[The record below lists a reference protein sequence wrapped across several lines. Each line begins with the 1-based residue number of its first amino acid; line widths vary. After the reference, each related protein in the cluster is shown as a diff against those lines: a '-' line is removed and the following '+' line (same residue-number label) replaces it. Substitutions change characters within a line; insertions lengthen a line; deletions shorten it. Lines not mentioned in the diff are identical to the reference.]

1 MEPSPGLGLASTAVR
16 GAQDMPDALGRA
28 VRTGRPC
35 RQEPTAKS
43 ASGADTRIPA
53 TAAAIRPQPDAANRA
68 RTALWRQADLEVSP
82 IIGHRGTAAVFRS
95 ALATARRTYGWLP
108 DTLDDSSVD
117 ACLNLLDDTLLGREA
132 QEAAEAALAVRVA
145 FQDLL
150 EFLVGVTLAL
160 RLLGAAW
167 PAGPA
172 QADLLP

>member
-1 MEPSPGLGLASTAVR
+1 M
-16 GAQDMPDALGRA
+16 
-28 VRTGRPC
+28 
-35 RQEPTAKS
+35 
-43 ASGADTRIPA
+43 
-53 TAAAIRPQPDAANRA
+53 
-68 RTALWRQADLEVSP
+68 TALWGQAEREVSP

-117 ACLNLLDDTLLGREA
+117 ACLKRLDDTLLGREA
-132 QEAAEAALAVRVA
+132 QEAVEAALAVRVA

-150 EFLVGVTLAL
+150 ESLVGVTLTL